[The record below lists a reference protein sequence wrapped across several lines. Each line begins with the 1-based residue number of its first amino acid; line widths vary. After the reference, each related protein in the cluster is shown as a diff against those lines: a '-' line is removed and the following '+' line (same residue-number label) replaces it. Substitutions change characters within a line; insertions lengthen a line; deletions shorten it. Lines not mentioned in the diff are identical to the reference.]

1 MFLLLSAKVG
11 KKSALFLK
19 FSSACRSFEADDTLS
34 GEPAELSNMKRH
46 SEGTFSNDYS
56 KYLEDRKAQDFVRW
70 LMNNKR
76 SGSVWVVVG

>member
-1 MFLLLSAKVG
+1 MLLSR
-11 KKSALFLK
+11 
-19 FSSACRSFEADDTLS
+19 CSFDKDDTLRN
-34 GEPAELSNMKRH
+34 ELARLSSIKRH

-76 SGSVWVVVG
+76 SGSVLQPFESDYESDCEKVLSCLAFF

>member
-1 MFLLLSAKVG
+1 MKSVFCG
-11 KKSALFLK
+11 KKSSHFCCCSLA
-19 FSSACRSFEADDTLS
+19 ADDTLQDDS
-34 GEPAELSNMKRH
+34 RELSNMKRH

-76 SGSVWVVVG
+76 SGSVFPS